1 MTADLIIERT
11 LPAPPELVFACLT
24 DPHHLAAFWGPA
36 GSVTPVPGITVQAR
50 PGGLFRTEMIGGDGS
65 RYEMRAVFHLVEP
78 PRRLGWIDQ
87 DSGMRT
93 EATLTPV
100 GERETAL
107 LIELFQAPAAM
118 VTGPGRTGF
127 LTSLDKF
134 ETYLKELDRG

>member
-1 MTADLIIERT
+1 MTADLVIERT

-36 GSVTPVPGITVQAR
+36 GSVTPVQGITVEAR
-50 PGGLFRTEMIGGDGS
+50 PGGLFRTVMIGGDGS
-65 RYEMRAVFHLVEP
+65 RYEMQAVFHLVESP
-78 PRRLGWIDQ
+78 HRLGWIDQ

-93 EATLTPV
+93 EATLS
-100 GERETAL
+100 AL
-107 LIELFQAPAAM
+107 GQHQTSLRIEFFGAPAAM